1 MPFRTKIKQI
11 LFSSGLSKQE
21 YRLVRD
27 RIHSDNQEK
36 LTSCAVIVTTFLT
49 IMLIL
54 SFLIDSIG
62 HSRNV
67 YLVSLLATN
76 SLHFFVYHG
85 KRHRYYTATG
95 IYLFTALALSFGIY
109 QALVTS
115 PQEQTVSYIALVLAI
130 PFWFGMIPLRMITTI
145 IIFTCLFIAGALRI
159 KTGYVLVA
167 DIVNA
172 MVYSAAS
179 AIISTYATCVK
190 CKRFYAEYLTEQAG
204 KTDTLTLL
212 GNRMAYTEYM
222 RKYSERNLPEYLT
235 IWCFDVNELK
245 LNNDTMGH
253 HAGDELL
260 RSAADC
266 LRNVFGNVGTCF
278 RTGGDEFIAVTETSP
293 ARCTE
298 LCSAF
303 DDAIADRK
311 TLSGRPLRVSYGFA
325 SAHELPGRDIQT
337 ITSLADNRLYEA
349 KDRYYR
355 TEGAGRHGHEEAI
368 NMLSSSYTVIM
379 KADLTNDTF
388 RRLRNDIH
396 GEIERNGFI
405 DSFSKCLVDTA
416 NSGVIHPD
424 DASNYREK
432 TQLEFLRSYFR
443 SGKQGLHIFYHRK
456 IGDTYFP
463 AVTEILPAREYSNEQ
478 QIVYLYVK
486 ILNN

>member
-1 MPFRTKIKQI
+1 MPFRTKIKHI

-49 IMLIL
+49 LMLIL

-76 SLHFFVYHG
+76 SLHFFAYHG
-85 KRHRYYTATG
+85 KRHRHYTAAG
-95 IYLFTALALSFGIY
+95 IYLFTALAFSFGLY

-115 PQEQTVSYIALVLAI
+115 PQEQTVSYIALVLAV
-130 PFWFGMIPLRMITTI
+130 PFWFGMIPIRMITSI
-145 IIFTCLFIAGALRI
+145 VLFTVLFIVGALHV
-159 KTGYVLVA
+159 KTGYVLIA

-172 MVYSAAS
+172 VVYSAAS

-190 CKRFYAEYLTEQAG
+190 SKRFYAEYLTEQIG

-212 GNRMAYTEYM
+212 GNRLAYTEYM
-222 RKYSERNLPEYLT
+222 RQYPERNLPEHLT

-266 LRNVFGNVGTCF
+266 MNNVFGNVGKCF

-293 ARCTE
+293 ARCAE
-298 LCSAF
+298 LCAAF
-303 DDAIADRK
+303 DSAIAGRK
-311 TLSGRPLRVSYGFA
+311 TMSGRPLRVSYGYA
-325 SAHELPGRDIQT
+325 CAHELPGKGIQT
-337 ITSLADNRLYEA
+337 IMSLADNRLYEA
-349 KDRYYR
+349 KEHYYR
-355 TEGAGRHGHEEAI
+355 TNNENRHGHEEAI
-368 NMLSSSYTVIM
+368 NMLSSSYSVIM
-379 KADLTNDTF
+379 KVDLTNDTF
-388 RRLRNDIH
+388 RRLRN
-396 GEIERNGFI
+396 EINDKFERDGFI
-405 DSFSKCLVDTA
+405 DSFSKCMADIA
-416 NSGVIHPD
+416 DSGIIHPD
-424 DASNYREK
+424 DAPKYREK
-432 TQLEFLRSYFR
+432 TQLDFLRDYFR
-443 SGKQGLHIFYHRK
+443 SGKQSLHIFYRRK
-456 IGDTYFP
+456 IGDTYFS
-463 AVTEILPAREYSNEQ
+463 ASTEILTAREYTDEQ

-486 ILNN
+486 ILNS